1 MSSLDVYHMLP
12 PFGFIVQL
20 HLNQKKPFVKDFMV
34 MLIIRNPRIVGAPIR
49 GQGMAYSAISY
60 PNTWGY
66 IAFQAMLMIWYLYA
80 REKQLFTF
88 AMFWCMAGFMF
99 FVIGSKTVALLSVL
113 VPFASLL
120 IAWLEKR
127 TRQPGK
133 KPGIFAWIIIALPI
147 LCYIFSIAVSFQ
159 MEWVKKTFLQYA
171 ALLVLHALCTG
182 GHCA

>member
-99 FVIGSKTVALLSVL
+99 FCDRLQN
-113 VPFASLL
+113 
-120 IAWLEKR
+120 R
-127 TRQPGK
+127 
-133 KPGIFAWIIIALPI
+133 
-147 LCYIFSIAVSFQ
+147 SF
-159 MEWVKKTFLQYA
+159 
-171 ALLVLHALCTG
+171 TG
-182 GHCA
+182 DAEDRGNDKHTYFTK